1 MKILLTTD
9 WWVPAVNG
17 VVRSVLLLRQQLIA
31 QGHDVKVLTLSST
44 GHSYEEDGIIYLGS
58 LNAGRI
64 YPGARIRCSTT
75 GHWREELRNWRPD
88 IVHSQ
93 CEFSTFGPAWRI
105 SRRCGC
111 PLVHTYHTVYE
122 DYTRYL
128 IPSVHYGRLAV
139 QQFTRLIAARCTAL
153 VAPTNKV
160 RDLLL
165 DYNVKCPIYTVP
177 TGIDLT
183 AFSPVKREERPALRR
198 QLGLPEEKILLVAV
212 GRVAAEKNP
221 ELLVQF
227 LAQERPEDRPTL
239 VFVGDGPYRAELEQ
253 LTAELGL
260 SDWVI
265 FTGMITPE
273 KVMQYY
279 QAGDA
284 FACASRS
291 ETQGLTYFEALACGL
306 PLFCREDTCL
316 DGVVENGWNGW
327 LWNDYDEFHAALSA
341 LRAGDEER
349 WTELSRNALDTA
361 ERYSAENFARQVLN
375 VYNGLLEREDL
386 TATV

>member
-128 IPSVHYGRLAV
+128 IPSVHHGRLAV

-265 FTGMITPE
+265 FTGMIAPE

-349 WTELSRNALDTA
+349 WTELSRNALDMA

-375 VYNGLLEREDL
+375 VYNELLEREDL